1 MKSKNKSSSNIFD
14 MITSL
19 KQNGEQKNKSIKIDT
34 GQGTWVCLVN
44 REQLYIYKINDS
56 KERQYKIWKDTNISY
71 YQNNH
76 GHIKADMM
84 MTLHHNRV
92 VHLKESLRDLL

>member
-1 MKSKNKSSSNIFD
+1 

-19 KQNGEQKNKSIKIDT
+19 KQNGERKNKSVEIDT

-56 KERQYKIWKDTNISY
+56 KEKAIWNSEGHKYLLLPKQSRAYKSGYDDDIAS
-71 YQNNH
+71 
-76 GHIKADMM
+76 
-84 MTLHHNRV
+84 
-92 VHLKESLRDLL
+92 